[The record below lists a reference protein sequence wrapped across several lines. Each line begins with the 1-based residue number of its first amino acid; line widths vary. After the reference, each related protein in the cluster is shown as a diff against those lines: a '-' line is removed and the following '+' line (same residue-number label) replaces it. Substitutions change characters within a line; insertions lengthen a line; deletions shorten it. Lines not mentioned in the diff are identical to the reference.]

1 MLKLDRISKA
11 YHNGSGTVPVLQDVC
26 LEVGAGE
33 MCAIIG
39 ASGSGKSTL
48 LNIMGLLDAPDS
60 GAVLYRGKPVHDAD
74 LKTRANLRNR
84 HIGFVFQAF
93 NLLPR
98 MSALD
103 NVGLPLLYRGIGK
116 SERRRRAQRW
126 LERVGLADRAEH
138 LPDSLSGGQKQRV
151 AIARALVGAPQL
163 VLADEPTGNLDQKAA
178 QDILSLLGELSRES
192 GVAVV
197 IVTHDPAIS
206 VKCQREI
213 VVSHGRVVVRESAP
227 WRG

>member
-1 MLKLDRISKA
+1 MLRLDRISKA
-11 YHNGSGTVPVLQDVC
+11 YRSGSGTVPVLQGVC
-26 LEVGAGE
+26 LEIGAGE
-33 MCAIIG
+33 MCAIVG

-48 LNIMGLLDAPDS
+48 LNIMGLLDAPDD
-60 GAVLYRGKPVHDAD
+60 GTVLYQGHPVHDAD
-74 LKTRANLRNR
+74 AKTRADLRNR
-84 HIGFVFQAF
+84 HIGFVFQSF

-116 SERRRRAQRW
+116 SERRRQARSW

-151 AIARALVGAPQL
+151 AIARALIGSPHL
-163 VLADEPTGNLDQKAA
+163 VLADEPTGNLDPKAA
-178 QDILSLLGELSRES
+178 QDVLSLLGELSRES

-206 VKCQREI
+206 GECQREI
-213 VVSHGRVVVRESAP
+213 TVSHGQAIIRGGSA
-227 WRG
+227 WHG

>member
-1 MLKLDRISKA
+1 
-11 YHNGSGTVPVLQDVC
+11 
-26 LEVGAGE
+26 
-33 MCAIIG
+33 
-39 ASGSGKSTL
+39 
-48 LNIMGLLDAPDS
+48 
-60 GAVLYRGKPVHDAD
+60 
-74 LKTRANLRNR
+74 
-84 HIGFVFQAF
+84 
-93 NLLPR
+93 